1 MAALT
6 RCHAASGKNPRGRYL
21 LPRRL
26 LVRVKEKPAPEK
38 TWGNSRS
45 DREART
51 AFLLGKEGEWENWE
65 DWEYMGGL
73 GMMGKGG
80 GMGFGGLEKLL

>member
-6 RCHAASGKNPRGRYL
+6 RCHAASDKKSPGQVSPASEII
-21 LPRRL
+21 
-26 LVRVKEKPAPEK
+26 KEKPAPEK

-51 AFLLGKEGEWENWE
+51 AFLLGKEGEWE

-73 GMMGKGG
+73 GKMGEGG